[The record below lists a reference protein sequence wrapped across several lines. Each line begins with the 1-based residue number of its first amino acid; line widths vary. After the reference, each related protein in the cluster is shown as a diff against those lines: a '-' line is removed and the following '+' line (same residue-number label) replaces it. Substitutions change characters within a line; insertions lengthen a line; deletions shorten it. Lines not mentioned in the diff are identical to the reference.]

1 MSTLIRLIKVETM
14 KRTQECKTIIS
25 CKRLKW
31 TIQKYIFNKLL
42 TSANEF
48 SNKNVK
54 MGEKNYEEAAQN
66 ETCFLDGKIEQLK
79 ACMKLLF

>member
-1 MSTLIRLIKVETM
+1 M

-25 CKRLKW
+25 CKILKW

-42 TSANEF
+42 TSTNEF

-54 MGEKNYEEAAQN
+54 IGKKNYEEEAQN
-66 ETCFLDGKIEQLK
+66 ELVS
-79 ACMKLLF
+79 